1 MDLTLVNVAEG
12 HGGGD
17 EKKRKDTSGK
27 HQKGLGSVYFSPMK
41 ISRTPTVTCRQRE
54 MLIRVMMGV

>member
-27 HQKGLGSVYFSPMK
+27 HQKGLGSVYFLTYEDKQDPD
-41 ISRTPTVTCRQRE
+41 CD
-54 MLIRVMMGV
+54 L